1 MITTWA
7 TSQKKMKKKNHWIV
21 VNFVLPIDPNMLSL
35 GMLYTTWALH
45 SCVLQVTIDWSIDE
59 KTN

>member
-1 MITTWA
+1 
-7 TSQKKMKKKNHWIV
+7 